1 MTSFFFTFLNLV
13 EFCLILAISKY
24 MGKVE
29 ELSQPG
35 YFFRNIDAVPSKKRT
50 PVEVIELCS
59 KVAIPAGYALFVSI
73 FLVIYLGGE
82 DDQTLDGRVLVPLQ
96 WVKMK
101 L

>member
-29 ELSQPG
+29 ELIQPRRLV
-35 YFFRNIDAVPSKKRT
+35 RNNNAVPSKKRS

-73 FLVIYLGGE
+73 FLVIYLSSA